1 MLRDLSKAQRDL
13 ADYMS
18 VLSEQAYYA
27 GWMDGLEY
35 ALWRTVVN
43 GPMEYGRLSINGD
56 HINELRRLS
65 EACSGWIMFAEEKE
79 ETWISMANWAAKYN
93 EYIKSTGGHR

>member
-1 MLRDLSKAQRDL
+1 VLRDLNKAQQDL
-13 ADYMS
+13 ADY
-18 VLSEQAYYA
+18 LSEQAYYA

-35 ALWRTVVN
+35 VLWRAVVN

-65 EACSGWIMFAEEKE
+65 EACSGWIIFDAEKE
-79 ETWISMANWAAKYN
+79 ETWISIAHWTTKYSQ
-93 EYIKSTGGHR
+93 YFKSTDEHQ